1 MKCLIADDEITNR
14 FMLLNLMSK
23 YFYCDVAVNGREAFE
38 AFERAHQ
45 EGKPYDLICLDV
57 IMPEMDGHQV
67 LMLIR
72 EMERSLGLK
81 AEQMAKVIVMSA
93 FVESEEVNDV
103 FENTEYNAYMGKP
116 ITKQDYLK
124 QIEKFGLI

>member
-38 AFERAHQ
+38 AFERAHH
-45 EGKPYDLICLDV
+45 EGRPYDLICLDV

-72 EMERSLGLK
+72 EKEKALGLK
-81 AEQMAKVIVMSA
+81 DEQMVKVIVMSA
-93 FVESEEVNDV
+93 FVESEEVHEIFDDT
-103 FENTEYNAYMGKP
+103 ENCAYLGKP
-116 ITKQDYLK
+116 ITKQDYLM
-124 QIEKFGLI
+124 QIAKFGLA